1 MAKRRRST
9 ISVNVE
15 VDVDELAEALTDE
28 EILDVAEKVGHS
40 GSPRDVVVRA
50 ITMIRSGRIE
60 DGITA
65 LEREFLPTWR
75 SRAKCEEAYRLAMG
89 LAHNGVAA

>member
-1 MAKRRRST
+1 MARRIRDSIT
-9 ISVNVE
+9 VS
-15 VDVDELAEALTDE
+15 VDVDMDEIVEALTDE
-28 EILDVAEKVGHS
+28 EILDMAEKIGHS

-65 LEREFLPTWR
+65 LEREFLPNWR